1 MLESNFPLHAIAG
14 SPAGSAAGSVADP
27 DELEQRSQLGS
38 KRSFDSLNTD
48 DGHRLMR
55 PRTLGRI
62 LELARTVLHCGTIA
76 ESIFEPCR
84 FQDQAMKLLLRDQV
98 VMWCWRTW
106 QDNRVADFETIVAM
120 VS

>member
-1 MLESNFPLHAIAG
+1 
-14 SPAGSAAGSVADP
+14 
-27 DELEQRSQLGS
+27 
-38 KRSFDSLNTD
+38 
-48 DGHRLMR
+48 MR
-55 PRTLGRI
+55 PRTLGRM

-98 VMWCWRTW
+98 IMWCWRTW
-106 QDNRVADFETIVAM
+106 QDNRMADFETIVSM